1 MYNVVIGSNGNN
13 QFISSD
19 RYFEFTDTEL
29 AKFFKT
35 SEGAID
41 FEKLREIPTIFTP
54 EFSNKSLDPVYIGFV
69 SPINSSVIIQSPLIP
84 TFPAKLLY
92 KYHIQFNIDTDG
104 WEHSRTHWAVKPGNL
119 FQILSNLFSTVPE
132 FRELLGSLNYE
143 TMILGR
149 IAVMMPFDQK
159 YQSTADTIRKVCENS
174 GYKAERVDDHSNP
187 GDIVVEI
194 KQLIRTS
201 PYVIADLSD
210 LKPNVCYEVGYAHA
224 LRKPTIIITS
234 TPSATLPFDIAHMR
248 YISYENNGEGHVKL
262 QHELSAAVESLKSV
276 D

>member
-1 MYNVVIGSNGNN
+1 MYNVVI
-13 QFISSD
+13 SSLDKMQDIGTD
-19 RYFEFTDTEL
+19 RYFEYTDPKL
-29 AKFFKT
+29 AKQFKT

-41 FEKLREIPTIFTP
+41 FEKLHSIPTIFTP
-54 EFSNKSLDPVYIGFV
+54 EFSYDSLDSVQIGFI
-69 SPINSSVIIQSPLIP
+69 SPTDSNAIIQSPFIP

-92 KYHIQFNIDTDG
+92 KYHSQFNIKTET
-104 WEHSRTHWAVKPGNL
+104 WENSHTHWAVKPGNL
-119 FQILSNLFSTVPE
+119 FKMLSDLFSSAPE
-132 FRELLGSLNYE
+132 FRNLLGSLNNGP
-143 TMILGR
+143 MVPDR

-159 YQSTADTIRKVCENS
+159 YKSTADTIRKVCENS

-262 QHELSAAVESLKSV
+262 QHELSAAVESLKSIE
-276 D
+276 